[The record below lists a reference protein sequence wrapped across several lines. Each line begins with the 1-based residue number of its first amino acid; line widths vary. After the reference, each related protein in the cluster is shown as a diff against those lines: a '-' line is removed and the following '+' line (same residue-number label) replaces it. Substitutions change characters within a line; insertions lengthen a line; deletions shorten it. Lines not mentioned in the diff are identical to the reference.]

1 MSDQQAP
8 PQNVNGDT
16 PAVAGPTEA
25 PGTAQDQPQEGVPA
39 GYIPED
45 RYKNLQAEYTRTT
58 QENAE
63 LKNVREWATAALTS
77 QDPDIQR
84 QAFEI
89 LGIEVEEAPEEGYS
103 DDFEEYT
110 EDPYDQRIRTL
121 EERLQAQEQQEMVQ
135 QQQQLLLTEAE
146 NQLEQLGMPWTEDPL
161 EQETR
166 QIIFERA
173 LSLPRLPPKPGQPR
187 EGLLD
192 IKTAHE
198 QFQTWMDNQ
207 MKAWAKTKR
216 APYVSPGGL
225 PANEVP
231 DPGHGQQA
239 RLNRAMLSLRN
250 NMGDE

>member
-8 PQNVNGDT
+8 TEAPVDT

-25 PGTAQDQPQEGVPA
+25 PGTAQDQPQDT
-39 GYIPED
+39 GYEQ
-45 RYKNLQAEYTRTT
+45 RYKDLQAEYTRGQ
-58 QENAE
+58 QELAQ
-63 LKNVREWATAALTS
+63 LKHEREWAQAALTS
-77 QDPDIQR
+77 QDPDTLR
-84 QAFEI
+84 QAYEI
-89 LGIEVEEAPEEGYS
+89 LGIEVDDPEPD
-103 DDFEEYT
+103 DDFEGYT
-110 EDPYDQRIRTL
+110 DEDPYDQRIRAL
-121 EERLQAQEQQEMVQ
+121 EEQLSAREQQAAQERDQQI
-135 QQQQLLLTEAE
+135 LLGEAE
-146 NQLEQLGMPWTEDPL
+146 SQLEQLGMPWSEDPM

-173 LSLPRLPPKPGQPR
+173 LSLPRLPPQPGQPR

-192 IKTAHE
+192 IKAAHE
-198 QFQTWMDNQ
+198 QYQAWMDHQ
-207 MKAWAKTKR
+207 MKNWAKTKR

-250 NMGDE
+250 SLGDEG